1 LKQKKR
7 IPNKTKIMSLDHD
20 RILNDIKEARHAVN
34 MDSIRKHHRD
44 IWTLLHGDDKAEE
57 KLNSITKPLQSFITA
72 WRVNT
77 TLVLP
82 LVPGEPYDFL
92 VKWGDGSGEEK
103 IKLLRGWNA
112 DEKNTNTYTHVYTRA
127 DVYTVT
133 ITGAIRGFHRTGG
146 IENRSLCAEYS
157 EDGVLVSVKQWG
169 LVQLTSCQNMF
180 RNSRNADLIY
190 ECNAPDLRWCTDM
203 SGMFRDSEKFNCNIS
218 KWDVSNITN
227 MSSMFHSR
235 MFADNQIFNCDIS
248 KWDVSNVTNMS
259 FMFHG
264 CTVFNQPIGNW
275 NVGKVIR
282 MSHMFCNCYNFDQ
295 PIGDWNV
302 SFVTNMSCM
311 FRGCRVFN
319 QTIDKWNVSKVT
331 TMSLMF
337 GDCRAFNQPIYRWDV
352 SKVESMSHMFYM
364 CHSFNRKIGG
374 WDVSKVTHMSSMFH
388 GCHTFNQPIGGWNVA
403 KVRAMRYM
411 FHSCYAFNQPL
422 WWDVS
427 EVIYMTGMFLDCKK
441 FNKPIG
447 GWEVNK
453 VRDVSTMFYGCI
465 AFDQYMGGWMFS
477 SGLPMFE
484 SPSFLLDQG
493 I

>member
-1 LKQKKR
+1 
-7 IPNKTKIMSLDHD
+7 MSLDHD
-20 RILNDIKEARHAVN
+20 RILNQIIQGYHAVN
-34 MDSIRKHHRD
+34 IESIREHHRD
-44 IWTLLHGDDKAEE
+44 IWELLGSSKSAEDRLKA
-57 KLNSITKPLQSFITA
+57 ITKPLQSFITA

-203 SGMFRDSEKFNCNIS
+203 SGMFSNSENFNCDIS

-227 MSSMFHSR
+227 MCGMFSE
-235 MFADNQIFNCDIS
+235 
-248 KWDVSNVTNMS
+248 
-259 FMFHG
+259 

-275 NVGKVIR
+275 NVGKVTN
-282 MSHMFCNCYNFDQ
+282 MNHMFWRCRMFNQ
-295 PIGDWNV
+295 PMWWNV
-302 SFVTNMSCM
+302 SSVTNMGEL
-311 FRGCRVFN
+311 FRECEVFN
-319 QTIDKWNVSKVT
+319 QYVNWDVSNVTNMRNMFCGCHAFNQEIWNWNVSNVT
-331 TMSLMF
+331 DMNHMF
-337 GDCRAFNQPIYRWDV
+337 HGCKTFNRSIGGWDV
-352 SKVESMSHMFYM
+352 SNVTNMSHMFYG
-364 CHSFNRKIGG
+364 CHTFNQVIGG
-374 WDVSKVTHMSSMFH
+374 WDVSKVTDMSSLLCF
-388 GCHTFNQPIGGWNVA
+388 
-403 KVRAMRYM
+403 
-411 FHSCYAFNQPL
+411 CYAFNQPL
-422 WWDVS
+422 WWDVNS
-427 EVIYMTGMFLDCKK
+427 VNNMRYMFLDCKK

-453 VRDVSTMFYGCI
+453 LSDVTGMFKGCN
-465 AFDQYMGGWMFS
+465 AFDQYIGGWMFLS
-477 SGLPMFE
+477 PDVPLYGLPMF
-484 SPSFLLDQG
+484 DNQG
-493 I
+493 LSIRAGLRPHY

>member
-133 ITGAIRGFHRTGG
+133 ITGAIRGFHRTSDDD
-146 IENRSLCAEYS
+146 EEYTSLCDES
-157 EDGVLVSVKQWG
+157 KESREQGVLVSVKQWG
-169 LVQLTSCQNMF
+169 LVQLTSCKNMF
-180 RNSRNADLIY
+180 KYSRNADLIWI
-190 ECNAPDLRWCTDM
+190 CNAPDLRWCTDM
-203 SGMFRDSEKFNCNIS
+203 SGMFQNSENFNCNL
-218 KWDVSNITN
+218 
-227 MSSMFHSR
+227 
-235 MFADNQIFNCDIS
+235 S

-259 FMFHG
+259 YMFYG
-264 CTVFNQPIGNW
+264 CTAFNQPIGNW
-275 NVGKVIR
+275 
-282 MSHMFCNCYNFDQ
+282 D
-295 PIGDWNV
+295 V
-302 SFVTNMSCM
+302 S
-311 FRGCRVFN
+311 R
-319 QTIDKWNVSKVT
+319 VT
-331 TMSLMF
+331 TMSFMF
-337 GDCRAFNQPIYRWDV
+337 ANCNTFNQ
-352 SKVESMSHMFYM
+352 H
-364 CHSFNRKIGG
+364 IGS
-374 WDVSKVTHMSSMFH
+374 WDVSKVTNMSHMFVMCNTFNKYIGLWDVSNVKTMIYMFSACRSFDQPIGHWDVSTVTDMRYMFH
-388 GCHTFNQPIGGWNVA
+388 GCHTFNQPIGGWDVA
-403 KVRAMRYM
+403 KVRAMSYM

-447 GWEVNK
+447 GWEVYAGH
-453 VRDVSTMFYGCI
+453 VGGMFKGCN
-465 AFDQYMGGWMFS
+465 AFDQYIGGWMFLS
-477 SGLPMFE
+477 PDVPWYGLPVF
-484 SPSFLLDQG
+484 DNQG
-493 I
+493 LSIRAGLRPDVPWYGLPVFDNQGLSIRAGLRPHTQ